1 MSTGWLWTV
10 GGNGPYACP
19 GTCEQARAEGNSLYS
34 AQITRAHPTCLILL
48 VDQSRSM
55 ADALPGDAGIRKADF
70 VADVVNHTLHDLVIR
85 CTKTEEVRNYY
96 YVSVIGYGRTVGSTL
111 TGLLADRASAPI
123 AEIAEYPI
131 RIETRL
137 KRVPDGAG
145 GIVEMPVRFP
155 VWLYPVA
162 DGGTPMCQ
170 AFARAKTILAQW
182 LTEHPRGF
190 PPTVLHLTDGES
202 GDGDPTAIGQE
213 IMSLATDD
221 GQVLLFNCH
230 VSSRRGPKIEYPAN
244 DWSLPDGFARTLYDI
259 SSPLPDN
266 FLAAAKQLGVTAET
280 SARGFIFNADP
291 SSVVQFYEIGT
302 SLTGMTPHIWMDS

>member
-1 MSTGWLWTV
+1 
-10 GGNGPYACP
+10 
-19 GTCEQARAEGNSLYS
+19 LYS

-55 ADALPGDAGIRKADF
+55 ADALPGDNGIRKADF

-96 YVSVIGYGRTVGSTL
+96 YVSVIGYGRTVGSAL
-111 TGLLADRASAPI
+111 AGLLADRQSAPI
-123 AEIAEYPI
+123 AEVAEYPM

-170 AFARAKTILAQW
+170 AFTRAKTILQQW

-202 GDGDPTAIGQE
+202 GDGDPTAIARE
-213 IMSLATDD
+213 IMSLGTDN
-221 GQVLLFNCH
+221 GQALLLNCH
-230 VSSRRGPKIEYPAN
+230 ISSRRGPKIEYPAN
-244 DWSLPDGFARTLYDI
+244 DWSLTDGFARTLYDI
-259 SSPLPDN
+259 SSQLPEN
-266 FLAAAKQLGVTAET
+266 FIAAAQQLGVAVEVG
-280 SARGFIFNADP
+280 ARGFVFNADP

-302 SLTGMTPHIWMDS
+302 SLTGMTPHIWMDAGEQR